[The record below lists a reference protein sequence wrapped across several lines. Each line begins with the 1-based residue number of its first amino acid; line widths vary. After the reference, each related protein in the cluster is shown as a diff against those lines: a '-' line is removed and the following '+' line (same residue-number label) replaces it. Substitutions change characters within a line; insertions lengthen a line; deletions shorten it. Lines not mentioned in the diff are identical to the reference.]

1 MNRRHLLSLPLAGL
15 AASPVRLPAENRPAP
30 LPVVDTQVWL
40 GQHPWRNLPELS
52 FPAESGV
59 TEAWAGSFESWL
71 HRDLDGVNARLAERC
86 HRFLGPVRLRAFG
99 AVDPTRSGWQET
111 LRRCAKD
118 HAMPGLRLL
127 PGPHGYDLEHP
138 ALIECLSAA
147 AEARLL
153 VQLAIRLEDA
163 RTLAQ
168 VSWKEV
174 SPAPLPA
181 LMRPALRVQ
190 LLNALPTIGDRLL
203 QKRLVEAGIRFD
215 HAMLEGIAGVAQ
227 FEEKLPGA
235 LLFGSYAPFFIAE
248 SAHLKL
254 VESALPDTTMNDLC
268 WRRAEAW
275 SSHLP

>member
-1 MNRRHLLSLPLAGL
+1 MNRRHLLTLPLAGL
-15 AASPVRLPAENRPAP
+15 AATPVSLPAEARPAP

-40 GQHPWRNLPELS
+40 GQHPWRHLPELS
-52 FPAESGV
+52 FPEESGV

-71 HRDLDGVNARLAERC
+71 HRDLDEVNSRLAERC
-86 HRFLGPVRLRAFG
+86 HRFPGPTRLRAFG
-99 AVDPTRSGWQET
+99 AVDPTRSGWEET

-138 ALIECLSAA
+138 ALVECLAAA

-181 LMRPALRVQ
+181 LMRPGLRIQ
-190 LLNALPTIGDRLL
+190 LLNALPTLADRLL
-203 QKRLVEAGIRFD
+203 LKRLVDAEIRFD

-227 FEEKLPGA
+227 FEEKLTGA

-254 VESALPDTTMNDLC
+254 VESALPATTVIDLC